1 MAISVNNVVSSKNM
15 IKKDEIGLYYI
26 RTYDKIT
33 NCNNNPCSTTTCR
46 AKVQKEVQV
55 MRNYELSVVLFPTLS
70 EEDKVAALEKVKEL
84 IVRFGGE
91 ITNVDDWGKRK
102 LAYEIEKQRE
112 GFYYFIQFNAE
123 TSAPAEIESRIRIM
137 ETVLRYLIV
146 SLEDK

>member
-1 MAISVNNVVSSKNM
+1 
-15 IKKDEIGLYYI
+15 
-26 RTYDKIT
+26 
-33 NCNNNPCSTTTCR
+33 
-46 AKVQKEVQV
+46 
-55 MRNYELSVVLFPTLS
+55 MRNYELSIVLFSTLS
-70 EEDKVAALEKVKEL
+70 EEEKVATLEKVKEL

-102 LAYEIEKQRE
+102 LAYEIDKQKE

-137 ETVLRYLIV
+137 EPVLRYLIV

>member
-1 MAISVNNVVSSKNM
+1 
-15 IKKDEIGLYYI
+15 
-26 RTYDKIT
+26 
-33 NCNNNPCSTTTCR
+33 
-46 AKVQKEVQV
+46 
-55 MRNYELSVVLFPTLS
+55 MRNYELSVVLVPTLN
-70 EEDKVAALEKVKEL
+70 EEDRVAALEKVKEL

>member
-1 MAISVNNVVSSKNM
+1 
-15 IKKDEIGLYYI
+15 
-26 RTYDKIT
+26 
-33 NCNNNPCSTTTCR
+33 
-46 AKVQKEVQV
+46 